1 MSSSW
6 KSTRWKQQAARHAGR
21 TPSLACGRG
30 TESSQEQLQIVTQ
43 ERVERRRAGAYV
55 VPYERRMAPSPEDEP
70 MDDPLSVVGSEP
82 LVPILRA
89 DARVDSVALT
99 TWHQALSNT
108 LSIEVPHDLMALWL
122 YPSQGGVALIGPAE
136 LAADDL
142 PVPLPSPHLTSEQI
156 SQIEKIVLTAG
167 YGSATCLPIR
177 FGRRD
182 VALLLVADLQSER
195 YGAAERV
202 LLQCVAQRVAPMLGR
217 IARQWVPNE
226 SSSSRQQERIAGLL
240 HAVAL
245 ANREVASPQRFVA
258 AISRALTPLL
268 PHDHVELLVP
278 NASADEYFRLGEHP
292 GGPLWTDPSLTISR
306 SHLDIATI
314 FDNQPEL
321 LVPDTYEDGRWPRG
335 FLTAAEA
342 GGSDIRAVVGARLG
356 FGGGS
361 VGYLL
366 VGSVGPEIYGDDDVE
381 LLALLA
387 GLVSPQ
393 VGGFLRVAKAAP
405 PPAAEPVKVAAEPRD
420 ESADGLFRIA
430 AGLASSSDAAAATR
444 LIADEG
450 AGLLPF
456 TDFTIALKLSDA
468 ERVVLVQPGER
479 RSLSEL
485 PLVPVTGTAL
495 ARVLRGEMPHALS
508 QARGESRLIVPLQ
521 VAGKVHGALVF
532 SARSPAELA
541 ESHFDTAHHLANIVA
556 AHFELLRRSAML
568 PPPYTPGRKSG
579 SGRMHSAMPRGP
591 KAEP

>member
-1 MSSSW
+1 
-6 KSTRWKQQAARHAGR
+6 
-21 TPSLACGRG
+21 
-30 TESSQEQLQIVTQ
+30 
-43 ERVERRRAGAYV
+43 
-55 VPYERRMAPSPEDEP
+55 MAPSRSDEP
-70 MDDPLSVVGSEP
+70 MDDPLSAVGSEP

-89 DARVDSVALT
+89 DAQVDPVALT

-108 LSIEVPHDLMALWL
+108 LSVEVPHDLMALWL
-122 YPSQGGVALIGPAE
+122 YPSQGGVALVGPAE

-156 SQIEKIVLTAG
+156 SGIEKIVLTAG
-167 YGSATCLPIR
+167 YGSVTCLPIR

-217 IARQWVPNE
+217 IARQWVPAE

-240 HAVAL
+240 QAVSV
-245 ANREVASPQRFVA
+245 ANRESASPQRFLA
-258 AISRALTPLL
+258 AISRALTPML
-268 PHDHVELLVP
+268 PHDHIELLVSTP
-278 NASADEYFRLGEHP
+278 AADEYFRLGEHP
-292 GGPLWTDPSLTISR
+292 GGALWMDPSLTISR
-306 SHLDIATI
+306 QHLDIAAI

-321 LVPDTYEDGRWPRG
+321 LVPDTYEDARWPRG

-342 GGSDIRAVVGARLG
+342 GGSDIRAVVGAGLS

-393 VGGFLRVAKAAP
+393 VGGFLRVTKTISAP
-405 PPAAEPVKVAAEPRD
+405 VPEPQKVTAQPRD
-420 ESADGLFRIA
+420 GSAEALFRIA
-430 AGLASSSDAAAATR
+430 AALASTSDPAAATR
-444 LIADEG
+444 LIAEEG
-450 AGLLPF
+450 AALLPF
-456 TDFTIALKLSDA
+456 TELTVALKLTEA
-468 ERVVLVQPGER
+468 ERVVLLQPGER
-479 RSLSEL
+479 RRLHEL

-508 QARGESRLIVPLQ
+508 QARAESRLIVPLQ
-521 VAGKVHGALVF
+521 VAGRCHGALVF
-532 SARSPAELA
+532 SARSPAELND
-541 ESHFDTAHHLANIVA
+541 SHLDAAQRLANIVA
-556 AHFELLRRSAML
+556 AHFELLRRSALL
-568 PPPYTPGRKSG
+568 PQPYTPGRKSG
-579 SGRMHSAMPRGP
+579 AGMMRSAMPRGP
-591 KAEP
+591 KSEP

>member
-1 MSSSW
+1 M
-6 KSTRWKQQAARHAGR
+6 
-21 TPSLACGRG
+21 
-30 TESSQEQLQIVTQ
+30 
-43 ERVERRRAGAYV
+43 
-55 VPYERRMAPSPEDEP
+55 PYERRMAPSLEDEP
-70 MDDPLSVVGSEP
+70 VDDPLSSVGSEP

-89 DARVDSVALT
+89 DAQVDPVALT

-108 LSIEVPHDLMALWL
+108 LSVEVPHDLMALWL
-122 YPSQGGVALIGPAE
+122 YPSQGGVALVGPAE

-142 PVPLPSPHLTSEQI
+142 PVPVPSPHLTSEQV
-156 SQIEKIVLTAG
+156 SELEKIVLKAG
-167 YGSATCLPIR
+167 YGSVTCLPIR

-182 VALLLVADLQSER
+182 VALLLVADLQSAR

-202 LLQCVAQRVAPMLGR
+202 LLQCVARRVAPMLGR
-217 IARQWVPNE
+217 IARQWVPTE

-240 HAVAL
+240 QAVAL
-245 ANREVASPQRFVA
+245 ANRETASPQRFVA
-258 AISRALTPLL
+258 AIGGALTPLL
-268 PHDHVELLVP
+268 PHDHIELLVP
-278 NASADEYFRLGEHP
+278 SSTADEYFRLGEHP
-292 GGPLWTDPSLTISR
+292 GGALWTDPSLTISR
-306 SHLDIATI
+306 QHLDIAAI

-342 GGSDIRAVVGARLG
+342 GGSDIRAVVGAQLS

-393 VGGFLRVAKAAP
+393 VGGFLRVTKVTPARAPEPAKVP
-405 PPAAEPVKVAAEPRD
+405 AEPRD
-420 ESADGLFRIA
+420 GSAEALFRIA
-430 AGLASSSDAAAATR
+430 AALATTSDPAGATR
-444 LIADEG
+444 LIAEEG
-450 AGLLPF
+450 AALLPF
-456 TDFTIALKLSDA
+456 TELTVALKLTEA
-468 ERVVLVQPGER
+468 ERVVLLQPGER
-479 RSLSEL
+479 RRLHEL

-521 VAGKVHGALVF
+521 VAGRSHGALVF
-532 SARSPAELA
+532 SARSTAELND
-541 ESHFDTAHHLANIVA
+541 SHLDAAHRLANIVA
-556 AHFELLRRSAML
+556 GHFELLRRSALL

-579 SGRMHSAMPRGP
+579 SGVMRSAMPRGP